1 MRSTT
6 LPGNP
11 PKRTG
16 LFLLSG
22 ICKDD
27 PQGTAAPAALHAPA
41 ENPRERTV
49 LFLKK
54 GQIPSSWK
62 MLQNM
67 SLSIPYPLSLIP

>member
-1 MRSTT
+1 MRSTI

-11 PKRTG
+11 PKGTG

-27 PQGTAAPAALHAPA
+27 LQGTAAPAALPAPSG
-41 ENPRERTV
+41 NPRERTV

-62 MLQNM
+62 MPRNM